1 MKKTLKDVNLKGKR
15 VLVRVDFNVPLDENQ
30 RITDDTRICETLP
43 TINYLRAQSAKIIL
57 ISHLGRPKGKEEKLS
72 LKPVAKRLSEI
83 LGSEVK
89 IAPGCV
95 DTETKKLA
103 LSLSP
108 GEIMLLENLRF
119 DTREEKNDPEFAS
132 ELAALA
138 DAFVQDAFGT
148 VHRAHASTEAV
159 AKYLP
164 SCAGLLLEKELK
176 YFSKALTNPERAF
189 VAILGGAK
197 ISDKIMVIEN
207 LLGKVDAIIIGG
219 AMAYTFLKS
228 KGISVGNSLV
238 EPDRVEIAD
247 KLIKKSEE
255 KDVRLFL
262 PIDHIIAE
270 KISPDAKSQQTYG
283 VEIPEGWIGVDI
295 GSLTIDRIAPVITQ
309 AKTIVWNGPM
319 GVFEIEKFSA
329 GTRIVAD
336 LVAKATEKG
345 ATSIVGGGDT
355 VAAVNATG
363 RADKIS
369 HISTGGGA
377 SLELLEGKVLPGI
390 AVLPEK

>member
-1 MKKTLKDVNLKGKR
+1 MKKTLKDVNLKSKR
-15 VLVRVDFNVPLDENQ
+15 VLVRVDFNVPLDEKQ
-30 RITDDTRICETLP
+30 QITDDTRIQETLP
-43 TINYLRAQSAKIIL
+43 TINYLREQKAKIIL
-57 ISHLGRPKGKEEKLS
+57 MSHLGRPKGKEEKYS
-72 LKPVAKRLSEI
+72 LKPVAKKLSEI
-83 LGSEVK
+83 LACEVK
-89 IAPGCV
+89 FAPGCV
-95 DTETKKLA
+95 DAETKKLA
-103 LSLSP
+103 LSLQP
-108 GEIMLLENLRF
+108 GEILLLENLRF
-119 DTREEKNDPEFAS
+119 DNREEKNDPTFAT

-138 DAFVQDAFGT
+138 DCFVQDAFGT
-148 VHRAHASTEAV
+148 VHRVHASTEGV

-176 YFSKALTNPERAF
+176 YFSKALTSPERTF

-207 LLGKVDAIIIGG
+207 LLNKVDAIIIGG

-238 EPDRVEIAD
+238 EAERVEIAA

-255 KDVRLFL
+255 KNVRLFL
-262 PIDHIIAE
+262 PIDHIIAD
-270 KISPDAKSQQTYG
+270 KIAPDAKSQQTHG

-295 GSLTIDRIAPVITQ
+295 GSMTINRIAAVITQ
-309 AKTIVWNGPM
+309 SKTIVWNGPM
-319 GVFEIEKFSA
+319 GVFEIEKFST
-329 GTRIVAD
+329 GTRVVAE

-345 ATSIVGGGDT
+345 ATSIIGGGDT
-355 VAAVNATG
+355 VAAVKSAG
-363 RADKIS
+363 KADKIS

-377 SLELLEGKVLPGI
+377 SLELLEGKILPGI